1 MSRLG
6 SELLDKAFNALLN
19 YPLCDRCLGRLFAK
33 HGLELSNAERGRA
46 LKTLIAM
53 SVHKVLSSG
62 EEVDSGSLLRLAIN
76 GGGPIADVVR
86 RYLGEVDVRK
96 CFICGGNLDS
106 IISELVVKALEALA
120 GREFKSLLVGVEKGS
135 SYEAREGEVTASL
148 NIDSWESIRREVK
161 REVGKRLQLL
171 TGSVPKFRN
180 PDVLLVLN
188 LDTLEVRASSA
199 QLFLRGRYVK
209 VGRFI
214 SQRWWYLRDGV
225 YRYRASVE
233 GVAERV
239 APLFKC
245 RDVLIHAAGREDVDA
260 RMLGDGRPLVI
271 EIVNPFRREVDIE
284 AINNLL
290 RDEWVRVVVHSTAS
304 VEELH
309 ELKRS
314 RNPKIYRVVIYV
326 PEGLT
331 EEDLKGV
338 EAGLE
343 GVEVLQRTPRRI
355 LRRKKDVLRERRVLQ
370 ARGKRLSEHLAELVI
385 KCEGGLYVK
394 ELVTG
399 DEGRTYPSVNSL
411 LGREVKVL
419 FLDVLEFC
427 GQHLTPE
434 EEG

>member
-1 MSRLG
+1 MLRLG

-19 YPLCDRCLGRLFAK
+19 YPLCDRCLGRLFAR

-53 SVHKVLSSG
+53 SVHKALSSG
-62 EEVDSGSLLRLAIN
+62 EEVDSGSLLRLADN
-76 GGGPIADVVR
+76 GGSPIADVVQ
-86 RYLGEVDVRK
+86 RYIGGVNVRK
-96 CFICGGNLDS
+96 CFICGSNLDS
-106 IISELVVKALEALA
+106 IISELVVKALEALV

-135 SYEAREGEVTASL
+135 SYEVREGEVTASL

-171 TGSVPKFRN
+171 TGSTPSFRN

-188 LDTLEVRASSA
+188 LETLEVRASSA

-214 SQRWWYLRDGV
+214 SQRWWYLRDGAF
-225 YRYRASVE
+225 RYRASVE

-239 APLFKC
+239 ASLFKC

-260 RMLGDGRPLVI
+260 RMLGDGRPLMI
-271 EIVNPFRREVDIE
+271 EIVDPLRREVSIE
-284 AINNLL
+284 AINNFL
-290 RDEWVRVVVHSTAS
+290 RDDWVRVAVHSTAS
-304 VEELH
+304 IKELH

-314 RNPKIYRVVIYV
+314 RNPKIYRVVIYT
-326 PEGLT
+326 PTGLT
-331 EEDLKGV
+331 EKDLKSV

-343 GVEVLQRTPRRI
+343 GVEILQRTPRRI
-355 LRRKKDVLRERRVLQ
+355 LRRKKDVLRRRKVLQ
-370 ARGKRLSEHLAELVI
+370 TRGRWLSEYLAELVI

-399 DEGRTYPSVNSL
+399 DEGRTHPSVSSL
-411 LGREVKVL
+411 LGREVEVL
-419 FLDVLEFC
+419 FLDVLEFV
-427 GQHLTPE
+427 GNT
-434 EEG
+434 